1 MKRAIRLIAGMVV
14 AWGLAVA
21 TAQASSPERV
31 ERYDDISIY
40 YNAMPTT
47 RLAPDVA
54 SDYELQRSRVSGL
67 LTIAVQRNG
76 EPVNAR
82 IDARVLNPRN
92 QLQTIRMREHAGGDS
107 IYSVGTFRMEDG
119 ERMRFEVRVRPQDH
133 DEEYLLEFSQRLFS
147 D

>member
-1 MKRAIRLIAGMVV
+1 MKLAIRLVAGMAV
-14 AWGLAVA
+14 AWGLAFA

-31 ERYDDISIY
+31 ERFDDITIY

-54 SDYELQRSRVSGL
+54 SDYELQRSRVRGL
-67 LTIAVQRNG
+67 LTIAVQRDG
-76 EPVNAR
+76 APVNAR
-82 IDARVLNPRN
+82 IDARVLNPRD
-92 QLQTIRMREHAGGDS
+92 QLQTIRMREHTGGDS

-119 ERMRFEVRVRPQDH
+119 ERMRFEVRVRPRDH
-133 DEEYLLEFSQRLFS
+133 GEEYLVEFSRRLFS

>member
-1 MKRAIRLIAGMVV
+1 MKRAIRLIASIAAALV
-14 AWGLAVA
+14 LSLA

-31 ERYDDISIY
+31 ERFDDITIY

-47 RLAPDVA
+47 GLAPDVA
-54 SDYELQRSRVSGL
+54 SDYDLQRSRVRGL
-67 LTIAVQRNG
+67 LTIAVQQGG

-82 IDARVLNPRN
+82 IDARVLNPRD
-92 QLQTIRMREHAGGDS
+92 QLQTIRMREHTAGDS

-133 DEEYLLEFSQRLFS
+133 DDEYLVEFSQRLFS